1 MPLAFVTGATGF
13 VGLNLIEA
21 LGRDGWDVVALHRS
35 SSDVS
40 ELLHRGVERREGDIT
55 DLDAVRSAMPEH
67 ADVVFHVAGDTS
79 LWRRHRAG
87 PRDGDESRPSSLASC
102 SHGSARAPKAPDHA

>member
-55 DLDAVRSAMPEH
+55 DLDAVRSAMPE
-67 ADVVFHVAGDTS
+67 
-79 LWRRHRAG
+79 R
-87 PRDGDESRPSSLASC
+87 SRISPNRMNSGMAVSIHEAVL
-102 SHGSARAPKAPDHA
+102 R